1 MTATPAPGP
10 GPDRDAAV
18 TLDVDASTLRVDR
31 RRNRLRLFVTLVVA
45 VILYWLAVMIAAV
58 VLGLVLALRLLLE
71 SGEVATSLDELKF
84 LGIGLAGVAGVAAV
98 IGSLV
103 AAFRLPL
110 QRRRLEKQVLAESG
124 ARIVGDTATEP
135 GVRRV
140 RNILDALA
148 IAADIPPPR
157 FAIVEDPAPNSFAV
171 GTRPSRAIV
180 AVTRGAIDALAR
192 DELEAILAY
201 EVSRIGSADVA
212 LSSWTVALTGA
223 AMGALDDDVSRL
235 VGKLP
240 FWASGRLRRWAMRD
254 AAFERDKAAVRF
266 TRNPSSLLHALETLR
281 EEPLE
286 VERVSAATAPLW
298 FEVPARVEGART
310 TVDERI
316 AALRRLGAG

>member
-1 MTATPAPGP
+1 MTGTVPEPGP
-10 GPDRDAAV
+10 EPAAP
-18 TLDVDASTLRVDR
+18 TFDLDTSTLRVDR
-31 RRNRLRLFVTLVVA
+31 RRNRLRLYATLVVA
-45 VILYWLAVMIAAV
+45 VVLYWLAVMTAAV
-58 VLGLVLALRLLLE
+58 VLAVALVLKVLFE
-71 SGEVATSLDELKF
+71 SGEAPDSIDELKF
-84 LGIGLAGVAGVAAV
+84 LGIGLVGVVVLAAV

-124 ARIVGDTATEP
+124 AQVVDDATTEP
-135 GVRRV
+135 GQRRV

-148 IAADIPPPR
+148 IAAGIPRPR
-157 FAIVEDPAPNSFAV
+157 FAVVDDPAPNSFAV
-171 GTRPSRAIV
+171 GTRPKHAIV
-180 AVTRGAIDALAR
+180 AVTRGAIASLPR

-223 AMGALDDDVSRL
+223 ALGALDDDVTKL

-266 TRNPSSLLHALETLR
+266 TRNPSSLLHALETI
-281 EEPLE
+281 EADPQE
-286 VERVSAATAPLW
+286 VQRVSMATAPLW
-298 FEVPARVEGART
+298 LEVPSRVEGGR
-310 TVDERI
+310 VSLDERI
-316 AALRRLGAG
+316 AALKTLGAR

>member
-1 MTATPAPGP
+1 MTDPVPEPGP
-10 GPDRDAAV
+10 EPVAP
-18 TLDVDASTLRVDR
+18 TFDVDTSTLRVNR

-45 VILYWLAVMIAAV
+45 VFLYWLAVMIAAV
-58 VLGLVLALRLLLE
+58 VLGLVLALRILFE
-71 SGEVATSLDELKF
+71 SGEVPDSLDELKF
-84 LGIGLAGVAGVAAV
+84 LGIGLAGVAVIAAI

-124 ARIVGDTATEP
+124 AVVVDDAVTEP

-148 IAADIPPPR
+148 IAAGIPRPR
-157 FAIVEDPAPNSFAV
+157 FAVVEDPAPNSFAV
-171 GTRPSRAIV
+171 GTRPARAII
-180 AVTRGAIDALAR
+180 AVTRGAIATLPR

-223 AMGALDDDVSRL
+223 AMGALDDDVTKL

-281 EEPLE
+281 DDPGE
-286 VERVSAATAPLW
+286 VRRVSPATAPLW
-298 FEVPARVEGART
+298 FEVPARIDGART

-316 AALRRLGAG
+316 AALQALGAR